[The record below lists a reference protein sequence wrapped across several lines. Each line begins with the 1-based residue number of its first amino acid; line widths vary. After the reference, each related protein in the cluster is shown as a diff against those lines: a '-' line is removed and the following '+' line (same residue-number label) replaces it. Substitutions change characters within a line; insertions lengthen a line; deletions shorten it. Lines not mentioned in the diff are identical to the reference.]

1 MSGILSGGPTSCA
14 NCVQTDCSHSTDLPD
29 LALICEAFVN
39 ATFPPDV
46 QDDIKNGNR
55 CHICGAPAII
65 GGGGRV
71 TCGDCLFRQNAA
83 RGRPGR
89 GRRGGGGLMLDK
101 LVARRAREDESSLLH
116 WYPRVKD
123 VLPCPK
129 TVIVELTDDEISS
142 LVGMLDGIPPSP
154 WLVDRLDAAAREIG
168 YPLFLRSDQGSGKH
182 EWKDTC
188 YVPFEGALLK
198 HVAQLVAWHERA
210 GILPLSFR
218 ALVFREFL
226 TLDAPF
232 TAFNDMPV
240 ARERRYFVRDGKV
253 VCWHSYWV
261 ESALFTYWGATPL
274 PPDWQQQLARLN
286 AMDDAEMQ
294 ALTRMAEI
302 FGEQNPGFW
311 SVDFAM
317 TKAGRWVL
325 IDAARG
331 ELSWHPEDCPH
342 NPHPPEPRPERN
354 VLVKKEGP

>member
-1 MSGILSGGPTSCA
+1 MPDTFQALR
-14 NCVQTDCSHSTDLPD
+14 DL
-29 LALICEAFVN
+29 EA
-39 ATFPPDV
+39 
-46 QDDIKNGNR
+46 
-55 CHICGAPAII
+55 
-65 GGGGRV
+65 
-71 TCGDCLFRQNAA
+71 
-83 RGRPGR
+83 
-89 GRRGGGGLMLDK
+89 
-101 LVARRAREDESSLLH
+101 ESSLLV
-116 WYPRVKD
+116 WYPKVKD

-198 HVAQLVAWHERA
+198 HVAQLVAWHEMA
-210 GILPLSFR
+210 GILGLSFR

-240 ARERRYFVRDGKV
+240 ARERRYFVRDGKA
-253 VCWHSYWV
+253 VCWHPYWAEQAV
-261 ESALFTYWGATPL
+261 LAYRGATPL
-274 PPDWQQQLARLN
+274 PADWQQQLAQLN
-286 AMDDAEMQ
+286 AMDDAEV
-294 ALTRMAEI
+294 ATLTGMAET

-317 TKAGRWVL
+317 TKAGQWVL

-331 ELSWHPEDCPH
+331 ELSWHPDDCPH
-342 NPHPPEPRPERN
+342 NPNPPEPKPPERN
-354 VLVKKEGP
+354 VLVLKEDA